1 MKYQNF
7 IMRILCLL
15 LILAAVVGY
24 NSMQKKD
31 TQAQESQEITAL
43 TKRVEKLEE
52 QNTEILSAL
61 EEAAKNQEAAI
72 AQAQRDA
79 KDKDDA
85 AKEDAEGADAADTEE
100 SDDSENVYKDGTYT
114 GSAQGFGGAITVQ
127 VTLANDEIT
136 DIQVTS
142 APGED
147 SAYLSQG
154 EGVISSI
161 ISAQI
166 LFGRHFCG
174 YACAFGS
181 LGDAMYELT
190 VFIRQKVFHKKG
202 RHGYPEKA
210 VRILQKVKYVLLAF
224 LLLSILTGWYASL
237 QGMSPWDVFSML
249 TARKLPNASYK
260 IGIILLVLILIG
272 MCTQERFFCQFLCPM
287 GAVFAMMPILPSALF
302 NRNREKCPS
311 KCGLCRKRCPAHLEI
326 DGDTPLSGECIC
338 CHACQV
344 TCPRKNI
351 QIGPVKEREMVKE

>member
-31 TQAQESQEITAL
+31 TQAQESKEIAAL
-43 TKRVEKLEE
+43 TKRVEKLEK
-52 QNTEILSAL
+52 QNTEMLSAL

-72 AQAQRDA
+72 AQAKSDA
-79 KDKDDA
+79 KDNA
-85 AKEDAEGADAADTEE
+85 AKEDAEETDTEEE

-161 ISAQI
+161 ISAQ
-166 LFGRHFCG
+166 
-174 YACAFGS
+174 S
-181 LGDAMYELT
+181 TDVDT
-190 VFIRQKVFHKKG
+190 VSG
-202 RHGYPEKA
+202 A
-210 VRILQKVKYVLLAF
+210 
-224 LLLSILTGWYASL
+224 T
-237 QGMSPWDVFSML
+237 FSS
-249 TARKLPNASYK
+249 T
-260 IGIILLVLILIG
+260 GIIN
-272 MCTQERFFCQFLCPM
+272 
-287 GAVFAMMPILPSALF
+287 AVVDALGKAE
-302 NRNREKCPS
+302 N
-311 KCGLCRKRCPAHLEI
+311 G
-326 DGDTPLSGECIC
+326 
-338 CHACQV
+338 
-344 TCPRKNI
+344 
-351 QIGPVKEREMVKE
+351 

>member
-24 NSMQKKD
+24 NFMQKKD

-85 AKEDAEGADAADTEE
+85 AKEDAEETDTEEE

-161 ISAQI
+161 ISAQ
-166 LFGRHFCG
+166 
-174 YACAFGS
+174 S
-181 LGDAMYELT
+181 TDVDT
-190 VFIRQKVFHKKG
+190 VSG
-202 RHGYPEKA
+202 A
-210 VRILQKVKYVLLAF
+210 
-224 LLLSILTGWYASL
+224 T
-237 QGMSPWDVFSML
+237 FSS
-249 TARKLPNASYK
+249 T
-260 IGIILLVLILIG
+260 GIIN
-272 MCTQERFFCQFLCPM
+272 
-287 GAVFAMMPILPSALF
+287 AVVDALGKAE
-302 NRNREKCPS
+302 N
-311 KCGLCRKRCPAHLEI
+311 
-326 DGDTPLSGECIC
+326 
-338 CHACQV
+338 
-344 TCPRKNI
+344 
-351 QIGPVKEREMVKE
+351 

>member
-31 TQAQESQEITAL
+31 TQAQESQEIAAL
-43 TKRVEKLEE
+43 TKRVEKLEK

-72 AQAQRDA
+72 AQAKSDA
-79 KDKDDA
+79 KDKDNA
-85 AKEDAEGADAADTEE
+85 AKEDAEEIDTEEE

-161 ISAQI
+161 ISAQ
-166 LFGRHFCG
+166 
-174 YACAFGS
+174 S
-181 LGDAMYELT
+181 TDVDT
-190 VFIRQKVFHKKG
+190 VSG
-202 RHGYPEKA
+202 A
-210 VRILQKVKYVLLAF
+210 
-224 LLLSILTGWYASL
+224 T
-237 QGMSPWDVFSML
+237 FSS
-249 TARKLPNASYK
+249 T
-260 IGIILLVLILIG
+260 GIIN
-272 MCTQERFFCQFLCPM
+272 
-287 GAVFAMMPILPSALF
+287 AVVDALGKAE
-302 NRNREKCPS
+302 N
-311 KCGLCRKRCPAHLEI
+311 
-326 DGDTPLSGECIC
+326 
-338 CHACQV
+338 
-344 TCPRKNI
+344 
-351 QIGPVKEREMVKE
+351 

>member
-31 TQAQESQEITAL
+31 TQAQESQEIAAL
-43 TKRVEKLEE
+43 TKRVEKLEK

-72 AQAQRDA
+72 AQAKSDA
-79 KDKDDA
+79 KDKDNA
-85 AKEDAEGADAADTEE
+85 AKEDAEETDTEEE

-161 ISAQI
+161 ISAQ
-166 LFGRHFCG
+166 
-174 YACAFGS
+174 S
-181 LGDAMYELT
+181 TDVDT
-190 VFIRQKVFHKKG
+190 VSG
-202 RHGYPEKA
+202 A
-210 VRILQKVKYVLLAF
+210 
-224 LLLSILTGWYASL
+224 T
-237 QGMSPWDVFSML
+237 FSS
-249 TARKLPNASYK
+249 T
-260 IGIILLVLILIG
+260 GIIN
-272 MCTQERFFCQFLCPM
+272 
-287 GAVFAMMPILPSALF
+287 AVVDALGKAE
-302 NRNREKCPS
+302 N
-311 KCGLCRKRCPAHLEI
+311 G
-326 DGDTPLSGECIC
+326 
-338 CHACQV
+338 
-344 TCPRKNI
+344 
-351 QIGPVKEREMVKE
+351 

>member
-72 AQAQRDA
+72 AQARRDA

-85 AKEDAEGADAADTEE
+85 AKEDEEEADTEEE

-161 ISAQI
+161 ISAQ
-166 LFGRHFCG
+166 
-174 YACAFGS
+174 S
-181 LGDAMYELT
+181 TDVDT
-190 VFIRQKVFHKKG
+190 VSG
-202 RHGYPEKA
+202 A
-210 VRILQKVKYVLLAF
+210 
-224 LLLSILTGWYASL
+224 T
-237 QGMSPWDVFSML
+237 FSS
-249 TARKLPNASYK
+249 T
-260 IGIILLVLILIG
+260 GIIN
-272 MCTQERFFCQFLCPM
+272 
-287 GAVFAMMPILPSALF
+287 AVVDALGKAE
-302 NRNREKCPS
+302 N
-311 KCGLCRKRCPAHLEI
+311 
-326 DGDTPLSGECIC
+326 
-338 CHACQV
+338 
-344 TCPRKNI
+344 
-351 QIGPVKEREMVKE
+351 

>member
-79 KDKDDA
+79 K
-85 AKEDAEGADAADTEE
+85 EDAEEADAADTEE

-161 ISAQI
+161 ISAQ
-166 LFGRHFCG
+166 
-174 YACAFGS
+174 S
-181 LGDAMYELT
+181 TDVDT
-190 VFIRQKVFHKKG
+190 VSG
-202 RHGYPEKA
+202 A
-210 VRILQKVKYVLLAF
+210 
-224 LLLSILTGWYASL
+224 T
-237 QGMSPWDVFSML
+237 FSS
-249 TARKLPNASYK
+249 T
-260 IGIILLVLILIG
+260 GIIN
-272 MCTQERFFCQFLCPM
+272 
-287 GAVFAMMPILPSALF
+287 AVVDALGKAE
-302 NRNREKCPS
+302 N
-311 KCGLCRKRCPAHLEI
+311 G
-326 DGDTPLSGECIC
+326 
-338 CHACQV
+338 
-344 TCPRKNI
+344 
-351 QIGPVKEREMVKE
+351 

>member
-85 AKEDAEGADAADTEE
+85 AKEDEEEADTEEE
-100 SDDSENVYKDGTYT
+100 SDDSENVYRDGTYT

-161 ISAQI
+161 ISAQ
-166 LFGRHFCG
+166 
-174 YACAFGS
+174 S
-181 LGDAMYELT
+181 TDVDT
-190 VFIRQKVFHKKG
+190 VSG
-202 RHGYPEKA
+202 A
-210 VRILQKVKYVLLAF
+210 
-224 LLLSILTGWYASL
+224 T
-237 QGMSPWDVFSML
+237 FSS
-249 TARKLPNASYK
+249 T
-260 IGIILLVLILIG
+260 GIIN
-272 MCTQERFFCQFLCPM
+272 
-287 GAVFAMMPILPSALF
+287 AVVDALGKAE
-302 NRNREKCPS
+302 N
-311 KCGLCRKRCPAHLEI
+311 
-326 DGDTPLSGECIC
+326 
-338 CHACQV
+338 
-344 TCPRKNI
+344 
-351 QIGPVKEREMVKE
+351 

>member
-85 AKEDAEGADAADTEE
+85 AKEDEEEADTEEE

-161 ISAQI
+161 ISAQ
-166 LFGRHFCG
+166 
-174 YACAFGS
+174 S
-181 LGDAMYELT
+181 TDVDT
-190 VFIRQKVFHKKG
+190 VSG
-202 RHGYPEKA
+202 A
-210 VRILQKVKYVLLAF
+210 
-224 LLLSILTGWYASL
+224 T
-237 QGMSPWDVFSML
+237 FSS
-249 TARKLPNASYK
+249 T
-260 IGIILLVLILIG
+260 GIIN
-272 MCTQERFFCQFLCPM
+272 
-287 GAVFAMMPILPSALF
+287 AVVDALGKAE
-302 NRNREKCPS
+302 N
-311 KCGLCRKRCPAHLEI
+311 
-326 DGDTPLSGECIC
+326 
-338 CHACQV
+338 
-344 TCPRKNI
+344 
-351 QIGPVKEREMVKE
+351 

>member
-7 IMRILCLL
+7 IMGILCLL

-85 AKEDAEGADAADTEE
+85 AKEDAEETDTEEE

-114 GSAQGFGGAITVQ
+114 GSAQGFGGTITVQ
-127 VTLANDEIT
+127 VTLASDEIT

-161 ISAQI
+161 ISAQ
-166 LFGRHFCG
+166 
-174 YACAFGS
+174 S
-181 LGDAMYELT
+181 TDVDT
-190 VFIRQKVFHKKG
+190 VSG
-202 RHGYPEKA
+202 A
-210 VRILQKVKYVLLAF
+210 
-224 LLLSILTGWYASL
+224 T
-237 QGMSPWDVFSML
+237 FSS
-249 TARKLPNASYK
+249 T
-260 IGIILLVLILIG
+260 GIIN
-272 MCTQERFFCQFLCPM
+272 
-287 GAVFAMMPILPSALF
+287 AVVDALGKAE
-302 NRNREKCPS
+302 N
-311 KCGLCRKRCPAHLEI
+311 G
-326 DGDTPLSGECIC
+326 
-338 CHACQV
+338 
-344 TCPRKNI
+344 
-351 QIGPVKEREMVKE
+351 

>member
-1 MKYQNF
+1 
-7 IMRILCLL
+7 MRILCLL

-52 QNTEILSAL
+52 QHTERVSAL
-61 EEAAKNQEAAI
+61 EEAAKYQVAAI
-72 AQAQRDA
+72 AQGQRDA

-85 AKEDAEGADAADTEE
+85 AKEDEEEADTEEE

-161 ISAQI
+161 ISAQ
-166 LFGRHFCG
+166 
-174 YACAFGS
+174 S
-181 LGDAMYELT
+181 TDVDT
-190 VFIRQKVFHKKG
+190 VSG
-202 RHGYPEKA
+202 A
-210 VRILQKVKYVLLAF
+210 
-224 LLLSILTGWYASL
+224 T
-237 QGMSPWDVFSML
+237 FSS
-249 TARKLPNASYK
+249 T
-260 IGIILLVLILIG
+260 GIIN
-272 MCTQERFFCQFLCPM
+272 
-287 GAVFAMMPILPSALF
+287 AVVDALGKAE
-302 NRNREKCPS
+302 N
-311 KCGLCRKRCPAHLEI
+311 
-326 DGDTPLSGECIC
+326 
-338 CHACQV
+338 
-344 TCPRKNI
+344 
-351 QIGPVKEREMVKE
+351 

>member
-24 NSMQKKD
+24 NFMQKKD

-85 AKEDAEGADAADTEE
+85 AKEDAEEADTEEE

-142 APGED
+142 ASGED

-161 ISAQI
+161 ISAQ
-166 LFGRHFCG
+166 
-174 YACAFGS
+174 S
-181 LGDAMYELT
+181 TDVDT
-190 VFIRQKVFHKKG
+190 VSG
-202 RHGYPEKA
+202 A
-210 VRILQKVKYVLLAF
+210 
-224 LLLSILTGWYASL
+224 T
-237 QGMSPWDVFSML
+237 FSS
-249 TARKLPNASYK
+249 T
-260 IGIILLVLILIG
+260 GIIN
-272 MCTQERFFCQFLCPM
+272 
-287 GAVFAMMPILPSALF
+287 AVVDALGKAE
-302 NRNREKCPS
+302 N
-311 KCGLCRKRCPAHLEI
+311 G
-326 DGDTPLSGECIC
+326 
-338 CHACQV
+338 
-344 TCPRKNI
+344 
-351 QIGPVKEREMVKE
+351 

>member
-85 AKEDAEGADAADTEE
+85 AKEDEEEADTEEE

-161 ISAQI
+161 ISAQ
-166 LFGRHFCG
+166 
-174 YACAFGS
+174 S
-181 LGDAMYELT
+181 TDVDT
-190 VFIRQKVFHKKG
+190 VSG
-202 RHGYPEKA
+202 A
-210 VRILQKVKYVLLAF
+210 
-224 LLLSILTGWYASL
+224 T
-237 QGMSPWDVFSML
+237 FSS
-249 TARKLPNASYK
+249 T
-260 IGIILLVLILIG
+260 GIIN
-272 MCTQERFFCQFLCPM
+272 
-287 GAVFAMMPILPSALF
+287 AVVDALGKAE
-302 NRNREKCPS
+302 N
-311 KCGLCRKRCPAHLEI
+311 G
-326 DGDTPLSGECIC
+326 
-338 CHACQV
+338 
-344 TCPRKNI
+344 
-351 QIGPVKEREMVKE
+351 

>member
-1 MKYQNF
+1 
-7 IMRILCLL
+7 MRILCLL

-72 AQAQRDA
+72 AQAQSDA
-79 KDKDDA
+79 KDKDNA
-85 AKEDAEGADAADTEE
+85 AKEDAEEIDTEEE

-161 ISAQI
+161 ISAQ
-166 LFGRHFCG
+166 
-174 YACAFGS
+174 S
-181 LGDAMYELT
+181 TDVDT
-190 VFIRQKVFHKKG
+190 VSG
-202 RHGYPEKA
+202 A
-210 VRILQKVKYVLLAF
+210 
-224 LLLSILTGWYASL
+224 T
-237 QGMSPWDVFSML
+237 FSS
-249 TARKLPNASYK
+249 T
-260 IGIILLVLILIG
+260 GIIN
-272 MCTQERFFCQFLCPM
+272 
-287 GAVFAMMPILPSALF
+287 AVVDALGKAE
-302 NRNREKCPS
+302 N
-311 KCGLCRKRCPAHLEI
+311 
-326 DGDTPLSGECIC
+326 
-338 CHACQV
+338 
-344 TCPRKNI
+344 
-351 QIGPVKEREMVKE
+351 

>member
-61 EEAAKNQEAAI
+61 EEAAKNQEATI

-85 AKEDAEGADAADTEE
+85 AKEDAEETDTEE
-100 SDDSENVYKDGTYT
+100 ESDASENVYKDGIYT

-161 ISAQI
+161 ISAQ
-166 LFGRHFCG
+166 
-174 YACAFGS
+174 S
-181 LGDAMYELT
+181 TDVDT
-190 VFIRQKVFHKKG
+190 VSG
-202 RHGYPEKA
+202 A
-210 VRILQKVKYVLLAF
+210 
-224 LLLSILTGWYASL
+224 T
-237 QGMSPWDVFSML
+237 FSS
-249 TARKLPNASYK
+249 T
-260 IGIILLVLILIG
+260 GIIN
-272 MCTQERFFCQFLCPM
+272 
-287 GAVFAMMPILPSALF
+287 AVVDALGKAE
-302 NRNREKCPS
+302 N
-311 KCGLCRKRCPAHLEI
+311 G
-326 DGDTPLSGECIC
+326 
-338 CHACQV
+338 
-344 TCPRKNI
+344 
-351 QIGPVKEREMVKE
+351 

>member
-85 AKEDAEGADAADTEE
+85 AKEDAEEADTEEE

-161 ISAQI
+161 ISAQ
-166 LFGRHFCG
+166 
-174 YACAFGS
+174 S
-181 LGDAMYELT
+181 TDVDT
-190 VFIRQKVFHKKG
+190 VSG
-202 RHGYPEKA
+202 A
-210 VRILQKVKYVLLAF
+210 
-224 LLLSILTGWYASL
+224 T
-237 QGMSPWDVFSML
+237 FSS
-249 TARKLPNASYK
+249 T
-260 IGIILLVLILIG
+260 GIIN
-272 MCTQERFFCQFLCPM
+272 
-287 GAVFAMMPILPSALF
+287 AVVDALGKAE
-302 NRNREKCPS
+302 N
-311 KCGLCRKRCPAHLEI
+311 
-326 DGDTPLSGECIC
+326 
-338 CHACQV
+338 
-344 TCPRKNI
+344 
-351 QIGPVKEREMVKE
+351 

>member
-15 LILAAVVGY
+15 LILAAAVGY

-85 AKEDAEGADAADTEE
+85 AKEDEEEADTEEE

-161 ISAQI
+161 ISTQ
-166 LFGRHFCG
+166 
-174 YACAFGS
+174 S
-181 LGDAMYELT
+181 TDVDT
-190 VFIRQKVFHKKG
+190 VSG
-202 RHGYPEKA
+202 A
-210 VRILQKVKYVLLAF
+210 
-224 LLLSILTGWYASL
+224 T
-237 QGMSPWDVFSML
+237 FSS
-249 TARKLPNASYK
+249 T
-260 IGIILLVLILIG
+260 GIIN
-272 MCTQERFFCQFLCPM
+272 
-287 GAVFAMMPILPSALF
+287 AVVDALGKAE
-302 NRNREKCPS
+302 N
-311 KCGLCRKRCPAHLEI
+311 G
-326 DGDTPLSGECIC
+326 
-338 CHACQV
+338 
-344 TCPRKNI
+344 
-351 QIGPVKEREMVKE
+351 

>member
-85 AKEDAEGADAADTEE
+85 AKEDEEEADTEEE
-100 SDDSENVYKDGTYT
+100 SDDSENVYRDGTYT

-161 ISAQI
+161 ISAQ
-166 LFGRHFCG
+166 
-174 YACAFGS
+174 S
-181 LGDAMYELT
+181 TDVDT
-190 VFIRQKVFHKKG
+190 VSG
-202 RHGYPEKA
+202 A
-210 VRILQKVKYVLLAF
+210 
-224 LLLSILTGWYASL
+224 T
-237 QGMSPWDVFSML
+237 FSS
-249 TARKLPNASYK
+249 T
-260 IGIILLVLILIG
+260 GIIN
-272 MCTQERFFCQFLCPM
+272 
-287 GAVFAMMPILPSALF
+287 AVVDALGKAE
-302 NRNREKCPS
+302 N
-311 KCGLCRKRCPAHLEI
+311 G
-326 DGDTPLSGECIC
+326 
-338 CHACQV
+338 
-344 TCPRKNI
+344 
-351 QIGPVKEREMVKE
+351 

>member
-85 AKEDAEGADAADTEE
+85 AKDDAEEADTEEE

-161 ISAQI
+161 ISAQ
-166 LFGRHFCG
+166 
-174 YACAFGS
+174 S
-181 LGDAMYELT
+181 TDVDT
-190 VFIRQKVFHKKG
+190 VSG
-202 RHGYPEKA
+202 A
-210 VRILQKVKYVLLAF
+210 
-224 LLLSILTGWYASL
+224 T
-237 QGMSPWDVFSML
+237 FSS
-249 TARKLPNASYK
+249 T
-260 IGIILLVLILIG
+260 GIIN
-272 MCTQERFFCQFLCPM
+272 
-287 GAVFAMMPILPSALF
+287 AVVDALGKAE
-302 NRNREKCPS
+302 N
-311 KCGLCRKRCPAHLEI
+311 
-326 DGDTPLSGECIC
+326 
-338 CHACQV
+338 
-344 TCPRKNI
+344 
-351 QIGPVKEREMVKE
+351 

>member
-85 AKEDAEGADAADTEE
+85 AKEDAEEADSADTEE

-114 GSAQGFGGAITVQ
+114 GSAQGFGGA

-161 ISAQI
+161 ISAQ
-166 LFGRHFCG
+166 
-174 YACAFGS
+174 S
-181 LGDAMYELT
+181 TDVDT
-190 VFIRQKVFHKKG
+190 VSG
-202 RHGYPEKA
+202 A
-210 VRILQKVKYVLLAF
+210 
-224 LLLSILTGWYASL
+224 T
-237 QGMSPWDVFSML
+237 FSS
-249 TARKLPNASYK
+249 T
-260 IGIILLVLILIG
+260 GIIN
-272 MCTQERFFCQFLCPM
+272 
-287 GAVFAMMPILPSALF
+287 AVVDALGKAE
-302 NRNREKCPS
+302 N
-311 KCGLCRKRCPAHLEI
+311 G
-326 DGDTPLSGECIC
+326 
-338 CHACQV
+338 
-344 TCPRKNI
+344 
-351 QIGPVKEREMVKE
+351 

>member
-85 AKEDAEGADAADTEE
+85 AKEDEEEADTEEE

-161 ISAQI
+161 ISAQ
-166 LFGRHFCG
+166 
-174 YACAFGS
+174 S
-181 LGDAMYELT
+181 TDVDT
-190 VFIRQKVFHKKG
+190 VSG
-202 RHGYPEKA
+202 A
-210 VRILQKVKYVLLAF
+210 
-224 LLLSILTGWYASL
+224 T
-237 QGMSPWDVFSML
+237 FSS
-249 TARKLPNASYK
+249 T
-260 IGIILLVLILIG
+260 GIIN
-272 MCTQERFFCQFLCPM
+272 
-287 GAVFAMMPILPSALF
+287 AVVDALG
-302 NRNREKCPS
+302 K
-311 KCGLCRKRCPAHLEI
+311 A
-326 DGDTPLSGECIC
+326 
-338 CHACQV
+338 
-344 TCPRKNI
+344 KN
-351 QIGPVKEREMVKE
+351 G